1 MGFMKIYVCVKH
13 VPDSA
18 ATITIR
24 DGNRIEENITF
35 LMNPYD
41 EHAVTEAAKLRSR
54 LPAAEVVAVCVA
66 GPAAENTLRSAMAMG
81 ADRAIL
87 VVTDPPVDS
96 MLAARA
102 LAAAI
107 EADGP
112 PRLILAGKESID
124 AEGMQT
130 MFRLARHLGVPAATN
145 AVKISLEADGVVVE
159 CEKEAGARDLLRLT
173 LPCVIAA
180 GRGLNTPRY
189 PTLPDIIK
197 ARKREIK
204 KVDLAQ
210 LALSS
215 PGGGTEILS
224 LAPVAENREPKE
236 IAGDAATAAREL
248 VRILRE
254 EAKVL

>member
-1 MGFMKIYVCVKH
+1 MKIYVCVKH

-18 ATITIR
+18 ATISIR
-24 DGNRIEENITF
+24 DNNRIEEKITF

-41 EHAVTEAAKLRSR
+41 EHAVTEAARLRGQI
-54 LPAAEVVAVCVA
+54 PGAEVIAVCVS

-81 ADRAIL
+81 ADRGIL
-87 VVTDPPVDS
+87 VCADRRLDS
-96 MLAARA
+96 MLTARA

-107 EADGP
+107 REDGAP
-112 PRLILAGKESID
+112 YLVLAGKESID

-130 MFRLARHLGVPAATN
+130 MFRLARHLGVPAATHV
-145 AVKISLEADGVVVE
+145 VKVLPEAGGVVVE
-159 CEKEAGARDLLRLT
+159 CEKEAGSRDVLRLT
-173 LPCVIAA
+173 APCVIAA

-189 PTLPDIIK
+189 PTLPDILK

-204 KVDLAQ
+204 KVDLDQ
-210 LALSS
+210 LPMEKPAGSM
-215 PGGGTEILS
+215 EILS
-224 LAPVAENREPKE
+224 LEPVSENRVPRE
-236 IAGDAATAAREL
+236 ITGDAASMAREL

>member
-1 MGFMKIYVCVKH
+1 MKIYVCVKH

-24 DGNRIEENITF
+24 GKNRIDENITF

-41 EHAVTEAAKLRSR
+41 EHAVTEAAKLRNQ
-54 LPAAEVVAVCVA
+54 LPGAEVIAVCVA
-66 GPAAENTLRSAMAMG
+66 GLAAENTLRSAMAMG
-81 ADRAIL
+81 ADRSIL
-87 VVTDPPVDS
+87 ICTDQPVDS

-107 EADGP
+107 KQDGSP
-112 PRLILAGKESID
+112 YLILTGKESID

-130 MFRLARHLGVPAATN
+130 MFRLAHHFGVPAATN
-145 AVKISLEADGVVVE
+145 VVNITLEEGSVVVE
-159 CEKEAGARDLLRLT
+159 CEKEAGSRDVLRLT
-173 LPCVIAA
+173 TPCIVAA

-189 PTLPDIIK
+189 PTLPDIFK
-197 ARKREIK
+197 ARKREIR
-204 KVDLAQ
+204 KVALDRLAVT
-210 LALSS
+210 S

-224 LAPVAENREPKE
+224 LVPVAENRVPKE
-236 IAGDAATAAREL
+236 ITGDAGAVAREL

>member
-1 MGFMKIYVCVKH
+1 MKIYVCVKH

-24 DGNRIEENITF
+24 DENRIEENITF

-41 EHAVTEAAKLRSR
+41 EHAVTEAAR
-54 LPAAEVVAVCVA
+54 LKEALPGAEVIAVCVA
-66 GPAAENTLRSAMAMG
+66 PPEAENTLRSAMAMG
-81 ADRAIL
+81 ADRSIL
-87 VVTDPPVDS
+87 VATRRRVDS

-102 LAAAI
+102 LHAAI
-107 EADGP
+107 RQDGEP
-112 PRLILAGKESID
+112 LLILAGKESID

-130 MFRLARHLGVPAATN
+130 MFRLARHFGIPAATH
-145 AVKISLEADGVVVE
+145 AVRLTLEADSVVVE
-159 CEKEAGARDLLRLT
+159 SEKEAGARDVLRLET
-173 LPCVIAA
+173 PCVVAA

-189 PTLPDIIK
+189 PTLPDIFK

-204 KVDLAQ
+204 KIDLEQ
-210 LALSS
+210 LDVAE
-215 PGGGTEILS
+215 PGGGMEILS
-224 LAPVAENREPKE
+224 LAPVAENRVPKE
-236 IAGDAATAAREL
+236 ITGDADEKARAL

>member
-1 MGFMKIYVCVKH
+1 MKIYVCVKH

-24 DGNRIEENITF
+24 EKNKIEENITF

-41 EHAVTEAAKLRSR
+41 EHAVTEAARLRSQ
-54 LPAAEVVAVCVA
+54 LPGSEVIAVCLA
-66 GPAAENTLRSAMAMG
+66 KPEAENTLRSAMAMG
-81 ADRAIL
+81 ADRSIL
-87 VVTDPPVDS
+87 VCTDGCPDS
-96 MLAARA
+96 MLTARA

-107 EADGP
+107 QQDGSP
-112 PRLILAGKESID
+112 DLILAGKESID

-130 MFRLARHLGVPAATN
+130 MFRLARHLGIPAATS
-145 AVKISLEADGVVVE
+145 AVKITLEEGALVVE
-159 CEKEAGARDLLRLT
+159 CEKEAGSRDVLRLT
-173 LPCVIAA
+173 TPCVIAA

-189 PTLPDIIK
+189 PTLPDIFK
-197 ARKREIK
+197 ARKREVK
-204 KVDLAQ
+204 KIDLNDLAV
-210 LALSS
+210 A
-215 PGGGTEILS
+215 PPAGGMEILD

-236 IAGDAATAAREL
+236 ITGDPASMAREL